1 RIRGRAGSPDR
12 RHRRARALR
21 YDDHAR
27 SPVSRG
33 RIPPKRVLRRAARLR
48 VDGLGRRARLRSVR
62 REIQVK
68 TSDLLVDVFLILG
81 ISCQFVCCL
90 GVLVFGNVFDRLHF
104 AGAGTTLGP
113 LLIGAAVLV
122 RQTTSAA
129 GITTMVIMVAV
140 VVLGP
145 ALVIATA
152 RAARRLDYGELGAT
166 ERERSPG

>member
-1 RIRGRAGSPDR
+1 M
-12 RHRRARALR
+12 
-21 YDDHAR
+21 
-27 SPVSRG
+27 
-33 RIPPKRVLRRAARLR
+33 
-48 VDGLGRRARLRSVR
+48 
-62 REIQVK
+62 K
-68 TSDLLVDVFLILG
+68 TTDLLVDVFLVLG
-81 ISCQFVCCL
+81 VACQFVCCL

-129 GITTMVIMVAV
+129 GITAMLVMAVV

-152 RAARRLDYGELGAT
+152 RAARRIDYGEIGPRQD
-166 ERERSPG
+166 ERASG